1 MKKINRKYYDPD
13 SKAYDPCCKYGN
25 MTLTVKNM
33 AMTVKNMTLTV
44 KYMNLNL
51 TVKNMTLSVGKVH
64 VRNCQG
70 LGYLD
75 NPVRSNTE
83 VSRARHTLYSRYTST
98 RLYKGGKYPTSFIAE
113 PMLSP
118 VTQ

>member
-51 TVKNMTLSVGKVH
+51 TVKNMTITVKNMTLSVGKSMSGTVK
-64 VRNCQG
+64 VWAIWTILSDPIPRSQG
-70 LGYLD
+70 HGI
-75 NPVRSNTE
+75 
-83 VSRARHTLYSRYTST
+83 LYTVDIHQQDCTRGGST
-98 RLYKGGKYPTSFIAE
+98 
-113 PMLSP
+113 
-118 VTQ
+118 